1 MKWEVLDMRQKTS
14 LFNKGIFVQ
23 DLRSVGWIGIVYFL
37 LLVAVG
43 PLQTLLDVEDYR
55 KSVLEPQ
62 SYMQSRAIDFFELDS
77 AHVLLTFTVP
87 VVLSIFLF
95 RYLHTKMAANY
106 IHSLPMKRST
116 LFHQRML
123 TGSLLL
129 LLPLVIDTF
138 IMFGIGQGYDL
149 GTAYSFKSLSLWFV
163 SLLLFN
169 LFVFAG
175 STFVAMFTG
184 MSLLQGAL
192 TYIMFIL
199 PTGIFM
205 IILQYEDLFLFG
217 FSSELVQSGYSSK
230 IFPIERMA
238 NITNG
243 PLSLLEW
250 VIYILLTVIFY
261 IVALLIYR
269 HRKTEAATQAIVV
282 RPLRPVFKYGVTTCF
297 MLVGGIYFWSNQEDT
312 KWLTVGLIV
321 GSLIGYII
329 GTMILEKTW
338 RIFSKWKGYIGFA
351 IAAFIIMFTLNLD
364 VFGYENHVPKS
375 NEVKR
380 VYASS
385 EYAEIETLLAND
397 NEFNRYIKESVKND
411 EFNSE
416 SEARSYYEKK
426 FFTNKND
433 INNVITLHKS
443 IVNDKEKL
451 QSLHK
456 SQDNM
461 VIFVYELKDGSH
473 IMRQYN
479 LPNNKYDSVYKPIV
493 ESDEYKENLYPVL
506 NLGENEVRQ
515 IILTNGIGF
524 MDKQEVIAAPN
535 DVKELLGL
543 MKQDAKAQTYGDI
556 IRGKGML
563 INGEFMIG
571 KDSVQS
577 DQIPLTFTKTIK
589 WLKAHH
595 LYDKVVPKADEFD
608 YVVVKKYNINGTYEE
623 IASTEKIIDK
633 DKINQLIKLSSDK
646 GLEYSINFVS
656 KNGRSNYEVNVQYE
670 DLPND
675 IKKQLN

>member
-1 MKWEVLDMRQKTS
+1 MRQKTS

-43 PLQTLLDVEDYR
+43 PLQTLLKIEEYR
-55 KSVLEPQ
+55 KTVLEPQ
-62 SYMQSRAIDFFELDS
+62 YYMQSRVINFFELDS

-163 SLLLFN
+163 TLLLFN

-199 PTGIFM
+199 PIGIFT

-238 NITNG
+238 NITDG

-250 VIYILLTVIFY
+250 CIYILVTVFFY
-261 IVALLIYR
+261 NVALLIYR

-297 MLVGGIYFWSNQEDT
+297 MLVGGVYFWSNQDDI
-312 KWLTVGLIV
+312 KWLIVGLII

-329 GTMILEKTW
+329 GSMILEKTW

-375 NEVKR
+375 NEIKR
-380 VYASS
+380 VYISS
-385 EYAEIETLLAND
+385 EYVDIETLLAND
-397 NEFNRYIKESVKND
+397 NEFNRYIEESIKNG

-416 SEARSYYEKK
+416 AEARRYYKRE
-426 FFTNKND
+426 FFKNKND
-433 INNVITLHKS
+433 INNVIKLHKS
-443 IVNDKEKL
+443 IINDKEKL

-456 SQDNM
+456 SRDNM

-473 IMRQYN
+473 VMRQYS
-479 LPNNKYDSVYKPIV
+479 LPNHKYENVYKPIV

-506 NLGENEVRQ
+506 SLKENEVQQ

-524 MDKQEVIAAPN
+524 MEKQEVISDSN
-535 DVKELLGL
+535 GVKELFNL
-543 MKQDAKAQTYGDI
+543 MKQDARAQTYGDI

-563 INGEFMIG
+563 INVEFITG
-571 KDSVQS
+571 KDRMRT

-589 WLKAHH
+589 WLKEHH

-608 YVVVKKYNINGTYEE
+608 YVVVKKYNINGSHEE
-623 IASTEKIIDK
+623 IASTEEITDK
-633 DKINQLIKLSSDK
+633 NKINQLIKLSSDK
-646 GLEYSINFVS
+646 GLEYSIDFVS
-656 KNGRSNYEVNVQYE
+656 KNGHSNYEVNVQYE